1 MTTDNNRGTGRTTRM
16 MELATAMA
24 EREEVK
30 IFAIFATAAQAHL
43 EQLKWPKVTCLSM
56 RSTQVERDSS
66 FALEPR
72 YVILGVPHERVFI
85 DHYAAETIGYGMV

>member
-30 IFAIFATAAQAHL
+30 IFAIFATTAQARL
-43 EQLKWPKVTCLSM
+43 EQLKWPKVTCLST
-56 RSTQVERDSS
+56 RSAQVERGSS

-72 YVILGVPHERVFI
+72 YVIRGVPHERVFI